1 MKRVILHCDAN
12 NFYASVECAKNP
24 ALKGYALAVGGDE
37 EKRSGIILAKSNEA
51 KKMGVSTG
59 EPIWQA
65 KQKCP
70 DLLILPP
77 DFSAYTQYSNALF
90 KIYSS
95 YTDKVECFGL
105 DECWLDLSDTP
116 FGKNG
121 KATADKIREQV
132 KKELGITISV
142 GVSFTKVFAKLG
154 SDYKKPDAT
163 TVFDENNF
171 KKIVWNL
178 PVSDLLMVGRQTTKF
193 FENVGIRSIGDL
205 ANMSRELLKEKL
217 GIVGEHLHDYA
228 NGVEIDSVKNY
239 YDHDIPSSVGNGST
253 ASKDMNTESE
263 AMSLI
268 VTLCESVATRLRQYG
283 LKACGVHLGL
293 KSNEFKYAGK
303 QNPLPNPSNNS
314 ADMINESHILLQE
327 LWLPTMEIPL
337 RAITVTAINLISS
350 DEGYQQN
357 FFADDEPT
365 LKEENLEKS
374 VDKIRDKYGYN
385 SIQRGRTLIN
395 TFTTDKIVEDK
406 EFRPFKKN

>member
-121 KATADKIREQV
+121 KATADEIREQV

>member
-1 MKRVILHCDAN
+1 MHCDAN

-37 EKRSGIILAKSNEA
+37 ERRSGIILAKSNEA

-77 DFSAYTQYSNALF
+77 DFSAYVKYSNALF

-105 DECWLDLSDTP
+105 DECWLDITDTR
-116 FGKNG
+116 FGRDG
-121 KATADKIREQV
+121 KAVADEIRTRV

-154 SDYKKPDAT
+154 SDFKKPDAT

-171 KKIVWNL
+171 KQTVWKL

-193 FENVGIRSIGDL
+193 FANVGIRTIGDL
-205 ANMSRELLKEKL
+205 AKMSRKLLKEKL
-217 GIVGEHLHDYA
+217 GVVGEHLHDYA
-228 NGVEIDSVKNY
+228 NGVEIDTVKNY

-253 ASKDMNTESE
+253 ASKDMVTESE
-263 AMSLI
+263 ASSLI

-283 LKACGVHLGL
+283 LKACGIHLGL

-303 QNPLPNPSNNS
+303 QNPLHTPTNTST
-314 ADMINESHILLQE
+314 DLINGALGLLGE
-327 LWLPTMEIPL
+327 LWSSDMDIPL

-385 SIQRGRTLIN
+385 SIQRGRTLTN
-395 TFTTDKIVEDK
+395 TFTTDKIVDDK